1 MTEQIKLFKKENIN
15 KDMKKRL
22 DEKWTKYS
30 TVQQRQPVG
39 SLSQCN
45 AIIVKI
51 TPKTD
56 LGQGW
61 VQFEFDWA
69 RAVGRSE
76 DLRGQV
82 CLLYDNTCCRFF
94 LGGVQD

>member
-1 MTEQIKLFKKENIN
+1 M
-15 KDMKKRL
+15 
-22 DEKWTKYS
+22 
-30 TVQQRQPVG
+30 QQRQPVG

-61 VQFEFDWA
+61 VQFEFDWD

-76 DLRGQV
+76 KLRGQV
-82 CLLYDNTCCRFF
+82 CNTGCRFF
-94 LGGVQD
+94 MGGVQNLVERFLSKNQHAQKPSDYFFLLKITI

>member
-1 MTEQIKLFKKENIN
+1 MDKKWI
-15 KDMKKRL
+15 
-22 DEKWTKYS
+22 KYS

-76 DLRGQV
+76 NLRGH
-82 CLLYDNTCCRFF
+82 LIYLI
-94 LGGVQD
+94 L